1 MADGEVRFRT
11 KLDNANLE
19 KDLADAK
26 KKIDKAMEDIQK
38 YKNAKLPLTKQV
50 EEYEKQLDDAKE
62 KLDELKKRQESTPSI
77 SKEEAEQYK
86 KATQELIKYT
96 EKQKEAAET
105 VENASLEADTKNANY
120 KKAEQELQEMKS
132 RSKEIRDIM
141 EGNKTGGVDPNEFIR
156 LQEEQEQLTKKI
168 ADQKEAV
175 KSLRK
180 EWEKAA
186 KAVDVAV
193 EKESAAESKAIS
205 AAKIVGSH
213 PGLASEYEDQRKME
227 SDIEKQEKA
236 VAKLQ
241 KKWEDAQAS
250 VADYD
255 KKISDANSTVEA
267 QTAKAQELVK
277 EMNSFGYKAS
287 QAMEK
292 AKASA
297 EKFGK
302 KLLSISASVLV
313 FNAIRSGM
321 RAVVDYT
328 KKLLSTNDEYKA
340 QLAQLKGA
348 LMTAFQ
354 PIYNYVLPGVIAVLK
369 VLTAIVSVV
378 AKVMSSLFG
387 TTVQDSAKA
396 AESLNK
402 EADAIGGVGSAAE
415 EAQKQLMD
423 FDEINRLQETETSTS
438 GGGSGGSS
446 ATGITP
452 DFSLFDTEA
461 YKAKIDELTV
471 YLSGAL
477 LALGAILAF
486 SGANIPLGI
495 ALMAFGAAGL
505 VTEIA
510 ENWDNMDT
518 EVGKAINTVLG
529 TLMLAGL
536 VIGAILTF
544 SGANL
549 PLGIALM
556 GLGAA
561 SLVTAAVLNW
571 DAIKNALQGPIGEVV
586 TAVSGVL
593 LAVGILLAFSGM
605 NIPLGIALIAAGA
618 VGLVTVT
625 AINWNSLVTALR
637 GPLGRIVEIVSAG
650 LIAVGALLAFTG
662 INIPLGIAMLAAGAV
677 GLVTVTALNW
687 NAIVDN
693 LKSVW
698 QSITNWFNTN
708 VKPKLTLAYWQE
720 KFSVLSD
727 AIGNVA
733 SAIWEAILDVW
744 DKITGFFSWF
754 TDTWNGIF
762 GGGSSVGATDSSS
775 SAGRS
780 VAYSMPQTQIPV
792 PALAKGAVLPA
803 NKPFLA
809 MVGDQ
814 KNGTNVEAP
823 LATIK
828 QAMAEVLAQNG
839 GGEFH
844 VTVSFE
850 GTEAQLI
857 RYLSPK
863 ITVQQRKEARAKGG

>member
-11 KLDNANLE
+11 KLDNDNLE
-19 KDLADAK
+19 KSLADAK
-26 KKIDKAMEDIQK
+26 KKIEKAMDDIQK
-38 YKNAKLPLTKQV
+38 YENAKLPLTKQV
-50 EEYEKQLDDAKE
+50 EEYKKQLDDAKE

-77 SKEEAEQYK
+77 SKEEAERYK

-96 EKQKEAAET
+96 EEQKKAAEA
-105 VENASLEADTKNANY
+105 VENAAIEADTKEANY
-120 KKAEQELQEMKS
+120 KKAEQELREMKS
-132 RSKEIRDIM
+132 RSKEICDIM

-156 LQEEQEQLTKKI
+156 LQEEQEQLAKKV

-186 KAVDVAV
+186 KAVDAAV

-213 PGLASEYEDQRKME
+213 PGLASEYEDQRKLE
-227 SDIEKQEKA
+227 HDIEKQEKA

-241 KKWEDAQAS
+241 KSWEDAQAS

-255 KKISDANSTVEA
+255 KKISDANSTVED
-267 QTAKAQELVK
+267 QTNRAEELEK

-292 AKASA
+292 AEASA

-378 AKVMSSLFG
+378 AKVMASLLG

-402 EADAIGGVGSAAE
+402 EADAISGVGSAAE
-415 EAQKQLMD
+415 KAQKQLMG
-423 FDEINRLQETETSTS
+423 FDEINQLQETDTSTS
-438 GGGSGGSS
+438 GGGSS

-452 DFSLFDTEA
+452 DFSAFDTEE

-477 LALGAILAF
+477 LALGAILTF

-495 ALMAFGAAGL
+495 ALMAFGAVGL
-505 VTEIA
+505 VNEIV
-510 ENWDNMDT
+510 ENWDSMDT

-556 GLGAA
+556 ALGAA
-561 SLVTAAVLNW
+561 SLVTAAALNW
-571 DAIKNALQGPIGEVV
+571 DAIKNALQGPIGRVV
-586 TAVSGVL
+586 AVASV
-593 LAVGILLAFSGM
+593 
-605 NIPLGIALIAAGA
+605 
-618 VGLVTVT
+618 
-625 AINWNSLVTALR
+625 
-637 GPLGRIVEIVSAG
+637 
-650 LIAVGALLAFTG
+650 ALLALGAILAFAG
-662 INIPLGIAMLAAGAV
+662 INIPLGIALLAAGAV
-677 GLVTVTALNW
+677 GLVTVADLNW
-687 NAIVDN
+687 NAIGEK

-698 QSITNWFNTN
+698 ESIKSWFNTN

-733 SAIWEAILDVW
+733 SDIWEAISDVW
-744 DKITGFFSWF
+744 DKITEFFSWF
-754 TDTWNGIF
+754 TETWNSMT
-762 GGGSSVGATDSSS
+762 GGGSSGDTTSSMTGGGGSGRVGTFSI
-775 SAGRS
+775 
-780 VAYSMPQTQIPV
+780 PQTQMPV
-792 PALAKGAVLPA
+792 PALARGAVLPA

-828 QAMAEVLAQNG
+828 QAVAEALAQNG

>member
-11 KLDNANLE
+11 KMDNANLE

-50 EEYEKQLDDAKE
+50 EEYSQQLEEAKE
-62 KLDELKKRQESTPSI
+62 KL
-77 SKEEAEQYK
+77 
-86 KATQELIKYT
+86 
-96 EKQKEAAET
+96 
-105 VENASLEADTKNANY
+105 N
-120 KKAEQELQEMKS
+120 ELQQDLEKAQAATAPGS
-132 RSKEIRDIM
+132 
-141 EGNKTGGVDPNEFIR
+141 DPNEYIEWWDKLPQ
-156 LQEEQEQLTKKI
+156 LQKDVQAQETEVSKI
-168 ADQKEAV
+168 
-175 KSLRK
+175 
-180 EWEKAA
+180 
-186 KAVDVAV
+186 
-193 EKESAAESKAIS
+193 
-205 AAKIVGSH
+205 
-213 PGLASEYEDQRKME
+213 
-227 SDIEKQEKA
+227 
-236 VAKLQ
+236 Q

-255 KKISDANSTVEA
+255 EKIADANFTVDA
-267 QTAKAQELVK
+267 QTARAKELVE

-321 RAVVDYT
+321 RSVVDYT

-415 EAQKQLMD
+415 EAQKQLMG
-423 FDEINRLQETETSTS
+423 FDEINQLQETDTSTS
-438 GGGSGGSS
+438 GGGGGGSS

-471 YLSGAL
+471 YLNGAL
-477 LALGAILAF
+477 LALGVILTF

-495 ALMAFGAAGL
+495 ALMAFGAVGL
-505 VTEIA
+505 VTEII
-510 ENWDNMDT
+510 ENWDSMDT

-536 VIGAILTF
+536 VIGAILIF

-556 GLGAA
+556 ALGAA

-571 DAIKNALQGPIGEVV
+571 DAIKNALQGPIGRVV
-586 TAVSGVL
+586 AVASVAL
-593 LAVGILLAFSGM
+593 LALGAILAFTGR
-605 NIPLGIALIAAGA
+605 NIPLGIAL
-618 VGLVTVT
+618 
-625 AINWNSLVTALR
+625 
-637 GPLGRIVEIVSAG
+637 
-650 LIAVGALLAFTG
+650 
-662 INIPLGIAMLAAGAV
+662 LAAGAV

-687 NAIVDN
+687 NAIVEK

-698 QSITNWFNTN
+698 ESIKSWFNTN

-754 TDTWNGIF
+754 TETWNSIF
-762 GGGSSVGATDSSS
+762 GGGSSGGTTSSMTGGGGSSRVGT
-775 SAGRS
+775 
-780 VAYSMPQTQIPV
+780 YSMPQTQIPV
-792 PALAKGAVLPA
+792 PALARGAVLPA

-828 QAMAEVLAQNG
+828 QAVAEALAQNG

-850 GTEAQLI
+850 GTEAQFI